1 MPFILGNVV
10 PWGRSFDEY
19 VRMFSLT
26 ENELASRILGC
37 ADGPASF
44 NSEMYR
50 RGVRVVSV
58 DPLYQYSSDEIRDRI
73 EATFSQVIEQ
83 TKANKN
89 NYKWETIPS
98 VEALGEIRMTAMKDF
113 LADFPTGKEEGRYLA
128 HSIPSLPFQNCQFD
142 IALCSHFLFLY
153 SEHLSL
159 SFHCEA
165 IREMCRV
172 AQEVRVFPLLTLDGV
187 QSSRV
192 EGVCKFLTDSK
203 YAFSIQAVNYEF
215 QRGGNKMLSVTP
227 TTLGPKLFR

>member
-1 MPFILGNVV
+1 MSFILGNVV

-58 DPLYQYSSDEIRDRI
+58 DPLYQCSSDEIRDRI
-73 EATFSQVIEQ
+73 DATFSEIIEQ

-98 VEALGEIRMTAMKDF
+98 AEALGEIRMTAMKDF

-128 HSIPSLPFQNCQFD
+128 HSVLSLPFQNRQFD

-187 QSSRV
+187 QSSHL
-192 EGVCKFLTDSK
+192 EGVCIILTDSK
-203 YAFSIQAVNYEF
+203 YPFSIRPVNYEF
-215 QRGGNKMLSVTP
+215 QRGANKMLSVT
-227 TTLGPKLFR
+227 TTT